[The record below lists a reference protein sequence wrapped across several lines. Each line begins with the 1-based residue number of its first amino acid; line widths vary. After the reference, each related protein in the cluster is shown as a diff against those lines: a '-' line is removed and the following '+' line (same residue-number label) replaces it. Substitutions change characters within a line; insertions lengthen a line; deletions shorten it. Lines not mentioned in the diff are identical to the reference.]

1 MTDDGLL
8 SRLKAL
14 VGREFTFTAPEEV
27 GFASIRQFAL
37 AVGDLNPLYMDH
49 ALAGASPHGG
59 IVAPPTFICETS
71 QYLPGAVDE
80 EHGAIN
86 PASIPTGGVIR
97 MGNDY
102 QFFRLVRPS
111 DVVTAQW
118 RVAECFEREGKS
130 GRMAFLVMEKTF
142 RTQSGELLATSR
154 ETCAYRLS
162 GGGRP

>member
-1 MTDDGLL
+1 MTDGGLL

-27 GFASIRQFAL
+27 GFASIREFAL
-37 AVGDLNPLYMDH
+37 AIGDPNPLYMDH

-59 IVAPPTFICETS
+59 IVAPPTFICETN
-71 QYLPGAVDE
+71 QYLSGPVDE
-80 EHGAIN
+80 EHGSLNA
-86 PASIPTGGVIR
+86 AGIPTDGVIR

-118 RVAECFEREGKS
+118 KVSECFEREGRG
-130 GRMAFLVMEKTF
+130 GRLAFLVLDKTF
-142 RTQSGELLATSR
+142 RSQNGELLATNR
-154 ETCAYRLS
+154 ETYAYRLS
-162 GGGRP
+162 GGSQS

>member
-14 VGREFTFTAPEEV
+14 GGKEFTFTAPEEV
-27 GFASIRQFAL
+27 GFASIRQFAM
-37 AVGDLNPLYMDH
+37 AIGDMNPLYLDH

-59 IVAPPTFICETS
+59 IVAPPTFICETN
-71 QYLPGAVDE
+71 QYLSGMVDD
-80 EHGAIN
+80 EHGSLNA
-86 PASIPTGGVIR
+86 ASIPTDGVIR

-118 RVAECFEREGKS
+118 RVADCFEREGKS
-130 GRMAFLVMEKTF
+130 GRLAFLVMEKTF

-154 ETCAYRLS
+154 ETYAYRLS